1 MVSALKRKLVRELLL
16 FLPTTLL
23 IALIAFSVMYFSP
36 GRPALSVLLAK
47 NPLGG
52 VSEETVVELEE
63 KLGLNLSY
71 WDQFGMWLKGAAHGD
86 FGESFQSGLPVLRE
100 FSNRFGCTLLLA
112 LMSVAIA
119 AVIALIFGNLCAYF
133 RSTLLDRAVTA
144 IASVNTSLPSFWVA
158 LLLLWVFAIRLHWF
172 PAYGFTSLRDL
183 VLPSIAIALPVS
195 GTIFRVVRGNAAE
208 AQGSAW
214 MYTLRG
220 KGIHPALILCRH
232 TLKNI
237 AIPVLTQ
244 TTNCF
249 ILVLGI
255 TMVVERIFG
264 LPGIGSFLAHAV
276 LMKDIPVVSGF
287 VFAVGML
294 VITVNLGLEVVYSL
308 IDPRTR
314 I

>member
-1 MVSALKRKLVRELLL
+1 
-16 FLPTTLL
+16 
-23 IALIAFSVMYFSP
+23 
-36 GRPALSVLLAK
+36 
-47 NPLGG
+47 

-112 LMSVAIA
+112 LTSVAIA

-133 RSTLLDRAVTA
+133 RSTLLDRTVTA

-195 GTIFRVVRGNAAE
+195 GTIFRVARGNAAE

-220 KGIHPALILCRH
+220 KGMSPAFILRRH

-237 AIPVLTQ
+237 AIPFLTQ

-249 ILVLGI
+249 ILVLGV

-287 VFAVGML
+287 VFAIGML
-294 VITVNLGLEVVYSL
+294 VIIVNLGLEVVYSL

>member
-1 MVSALKRKLVRELLL
+1 VRELIL

-23 IALIAFSVMYFSP
+23 IALMAFSVMYFSP
-36 GRPALSVLLAK
+36 GRSALNILLSK

-52 VSEETVVELEE
+52 VSEESIAELEE

-71 WDQFGMWLKGAAHGD
+71 WDQFGIWLKGAAHGD
-86 FGESFQSGLPVLRE
+86 FGASFQSGLPVLQE

-119 AVIALIFGNLCAYF
+119 AVIALFFGNLCAYF
-133 RSTLLDRAVTA
+133 RNTPVDRAVTA
-144 IASVNTSLPSFWVA
+144 IAAVSTSLPSFWIA
-158 LLLLWVFAIRLHWF
+158 LLLLWVFAIRLRWF
-172 PAYGFTSLRDL
+172 PAYGFTSVSDL
-183 VLPSIAIALPVS
+183 VLPSIAIALPIS
-195 GTIFRVVRGNAAE
+195 GTIYRVVRGNVCE

-220 KGIHPALILCRH
+220 KGMSPAYILRKH

-237 AIPVLTQ
+237 SIPFLTQ
-244 TTNCF
+244 TANCF

-255 TMVVERIFG
+255 TMVVENIFG

-287 VFAVGML
+287 VFAIGML
-294 VITVNLGLEVVYSL
+294 VITVNLCLETLYGM